1 VPEAIARRTIYD
13 QFMMALGE
21 GCCPEKMAE
30 LLGLPLATVL
40 LWLSRLGNLASDF
53 TLGGDSPALQAAAP
67 EGHPGLTL
75 VYTPDILVARAGQVV
90 TFTADIL
97 NDDSAA
103 LLNTNLMPGRPLETT
118 AAEGDV
124 IFAPITSP
132 FDMGDLPAGGM
143 SSISFSHKVSEHEA
157 RSGGDLVS
165 NLTVSARSTGSNT
178 EVTDQCCARVKLSSG
193 GYIRAAG

>member
-1 VPEAIARRTIYD
+1 MPEAIARRTIYD

-21 GCCPEKMAE
+21 GYCPEKMAE
-30 LLGLPLATVL
+30 LLGLPIATVS
-40 LWLSRLGNLASDF
+40 LWLSRLSNLALDF
-53 TLGGDSPALQAAAP
+53 TPGADSPPLQASAP
-67 EGHPGLTL
+67 DAPPGLTL
-75 VYTPDILVARAGQVV
+75 VYTPDVLVARAGQVV
-90 TFTADIL
+90 TFTADVL
-97 NDDSAA
+97 NDDSAT
-103 LLNTNLMPGRPLETT
+103 LLDTKLIPGRSLETP

-124 IFAPITSP
+124 IFAAITSP